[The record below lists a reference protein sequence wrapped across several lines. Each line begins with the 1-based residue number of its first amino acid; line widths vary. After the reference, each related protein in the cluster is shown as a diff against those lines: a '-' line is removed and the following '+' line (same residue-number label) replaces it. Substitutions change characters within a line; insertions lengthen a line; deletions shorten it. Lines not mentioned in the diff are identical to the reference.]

1 MEKVGVLR
9 RLFSVTFLA
18 TKDTSLS
25 MSTERITSRI
35 DQSALTLFWPMIVIA
50 GLALTLRPTLTSTGP
65 LLDVIRQSTGIGLQE
80 ASLLVVLPMLCMG
93 VFPLLLPLIGKHLS
107 ESAWITG
114 GLGAIAASGL
124 WRLGLETGWMLIASA
139 LIGGTGIA
147 IVQALAPG
155 VVKRWYPKRVPL
167 AMGIYS
173 ALLMAGGGIAAT
185 LSPVVAQ
192 YYGSWQAGLS
202 IWLILPVIALLLWW
216 LRPSEVMDTKHNGVA
231 VNFFKNQ
238 RAWLLAS
245 YFGLANAGYACMIAF
260 LPTYTRGLGW
270 SAQSSGELIG
280 IMTIFQVLG
289 ALGAPALSAK
299 RLDRRP
305 WLFFAVGIQLIGF
318 AGLILMP
325 ASLLILWVSLI
336 GCGLGACFSLTL
348 TVALDHLSMPKLA
361 GALTAFVQGIGFI
374 ITAIVPYFA
383 GFLREWSGSF
393 QTVWLMLLM
402 TLIAML
408 VVTMKFAPTG
418 YAKAMNLPNI

>member
-1 MEKVGVLR
+1 MVKVGVQR
-9 RLFSVTFLA
+9 RLFLVTLLT
-18 TKDTSLS
+18 TKDTFLL
-25 MSTERITSRI
+25 MTTERLSTKTQ
-35 DQSALTLFWPMIVIA
+35 QSALTSFWPMIVIA

-65 LLDVIRQSTGIGLQE
+65 LLEMIRQSTGIGLQA

-107 ESAWITG
+107 ENAWITG
-114 GLGAIAASGL
+114 GLLAIAVCGL
-124 WRLGLETGWMLIASA
+124 WRLGLGTGWALIASA
-139 LIGGTGIA
+139 LVGGTGIA

-192 YYGSWQAGLS
+192 HYGSWQAGLG
-202 IWLILPVIALLLWW
+202 IWLLLPVFAVLLWW
-216 LRPSEVMDTKHNGVA
+216 FRPSEVMDTKHNGVA
-231 VNFFKNQ
+231 VNFFKNR

-260 LPTYTRGLGW
+260 LPTYAHDLGW
-270 SAQSSGELIG
+270 SAQGSGELIG

-289 ALGAPALSAK
+289 ALGAPALSSN

-305 WLFFAVGIQLIGF
+305 WLFFAVGIQIVGF
-318 AGLILMP
+318 AGLMLMP
-325 ASLLILWVSLI
+325 ASLLILWAAMI
-336 GCGLGACFSLTL
+336 GGGLGACFSLTL
-348 TVALDHLSMPKLA
+348 TVALDHLSAPRLA

-383 GFLREWSGSF
+383 GFLREWTGSF
-393 QTVWLMLLM
+393 QIVWLLLLT
-402 TLIAML
+402 TLVAML
-408 VVTMKFAPTG
+408 IVTMTFSPTG
-418 YAKAMNLPNI
+418 YAKAMNIPST